1 MVEQHLKM
9 VFDAI
14 QKSDGQERFI
24 LGIDGLSRSGKT
36 TLASAVA
43 KQAEAMEIAFCL
55 FHIDD
60 FIVERNKRYGT
71 GLDEWR
77 EYYELQ
83 WPVDKLTQTFFS
95 ELKKAEQ
102 VELAYYDAELDQCL
116 TKTVQLPER
125 VLILIEGV
133 FLQRIEWRCY
143 YDRVLYL
150 ACPRENRLLREA
162 KAVRE
167 NLEKMERRYWKA
179 ESHYEKIVQPET
191 QADWVLQCKAER
203 QGQG

>member
-1 MVEQHLKM
+1 MEQQLKM

-36 TLASAVA
+36 TLASAVT
-43 KQAEAMEIAFCL
+43 KQAGAMGIAGCL

-77 EYYELQ
+77 EYYEHQ
-83 WPVDKLTQTFFS
+83 WPVDKLTQAFFS
-95 ELKKAEQ
+95 KLKKAGQ
-102 VELAYYDAELDQCL
+102 VELCYYEAELDQCL
-116 TKTVQLPER
+116 AKTVQLPEQA
-125 VLILIEGV
+125 LIIVEGV
-133 FLQRIEWRCY
+133 FLQRIEWRSY

-150 ACPRENRLLREA
+150 ACPREKRLLREA

-179 ESHYEKIVQPET
+179 ESHYEKTVQPET
-191 QADWVLQCKAER
+191 QADWVLHCNAQE